1 MDRYRNIYLSVSY
14 YGHKAGCLHMKNDN
28 VQGKTD
34 NTKDKAQENH
44 VKMTKTPV
52 PSLILRLS
60 CSTIVSMLAG
70 TTYNIVDMYFVSDL
84 GNSAVAAVGV
94 LFSVLAM
101 IQAVGYTF
109 GMGAGSRISRF
120 LGEQKEKE
128 AGRDALVAVLMSLIA
143 GLILMGAGFLWQKP
157 LVEFLGSTDTIATF
171 ALDYG
176 FWILLTAPVM
186 CVSYVLNNVLRAE
199 GMPVWALVGIGS
211 GAVLNA
217 VLDPI
222 LVSGLELG
230 IRGAGIAT
238 FCGQSV
244 SLIIMLIV
252 MLSGKSVIR
261 FNKNTDIMD
270 HLSQNAD
277 AKYKPTGMRVK
288 IEQIKREDRR
298 GLAVFKQTAIDITRT
313 GIPSFFRQGL
323 VCVATILLNRAAR
336 AYGDDV
342 IAAISVSNKVFAILF
357 AVMVGYGQGFAP
369 VTGYNYGAKK
379 NDRVRKAII
388 FTILSQVIASAVTG
402 ILVWIFASSI
412 ISLFGENAALEL
424 GVLSLRMHAVS
435 LPFMAVCLV
444 SGMLFQAIGEI
455 GKAILISS
463 TRQGI
468 FFLPLIWLLPMC
480 FQETGVAL
488 TQGISDVLSGVF
500 SLPFILVAIHM
511 CKKTG
516 RK

>member
-1 MDRYRNIYLSVSY
+1 
-14 YGHKAGCLHMKNDN
+14 MKNDN

-34 NTKDKAQENH
+34 NTKDKTQENH
-44 VKMTKTPV
+44 VKMTQTPV

-369 VTGYNYGAKK
+369 VAGYNYGAKK

>member
-1 MDRYRNIYLSVSY
+1 MKKDNISN
-14 YGHKAGCLHMKNDN
+14 KA
-28 VQGKTD
+28 D

-44 VKMTKTPV
+44 VKMTQTPV

-60 CSTIVSMLAG
+60 CSTVVSMLAG

-84 GNSAVAAVGV
+84 GTSAVAAVGI

-128 AGRDALVAVLMSLIA
+128 AGRDASAAVLMALVA
-143 GLILMGAGFLWQKP
+143 GLILMAAGFLWQKP
-157 LVEFLGSTDTIATF
+157 LIDFLGSTDTIEIY

-244 SLIIMLIV
+244 SLAIMLIV
-252 MLSGKSVIR
+252 MLSGKSVIGL
-261 FNKNTDIMD
+261 NK
-270 HLSQNAD
+270 AD
-277 AKYKPTGMRVK
+277 SNYKPAGIRVK
-288 IEQIKREDRR
+288 IEKIKREDKQRFQAFR
-298 GLAVFKQTAIDITRT
+298 QTAIDITRT

-336 AYGDDV
+336 EYGDDV
-342 IAAISVSNKVFAILF
+342 VAAISVSNKVFAILF

-369 VTGYNYGAKK
+369 VAGYNYGAKK

-402 ILVWIFASSI
+402 ILVWIFASPI

-468 FFLPLIWLLPMC
+468 FFLPLIWLLPMY
-480 FQETGVAL
+480 FQENGVAV
-488 TQGISDVLSGVF
+488 TQGISDILSGIF

-511 CKKTG
+511 CKKQVG
-516 RK
+516 NSYNE

>member
-1 MDRYRNIYLSVSY
+1 
-14 YGHKAGCLHMKNDN
+14 MKNDN

-222 LVSGLELG
+222 LVSG
-230 IRGAGIAT
+230 AGIAT

-244 SLIIMLIV
+244 SLAIMLIV

-336 AYGDDV
+336 EYGDDV
-342 IAAISVSNKVFAILF
+342 VAAISVSNKVFAILF

-369 VTGYNYGAKK
+369 VAGYNYGAKK

-468 FFLPLIWLLPMC
+468 FFLPLIWLLPMY
-480 FQETGVAL
+480 FQENGVAV
-488 TQGISDVLSGVF
+488 TQGISDILSGIF

>member
-1 MDRYRNIYLSVSY
+1 MKKDNISN
-14 YGHKAGCLHMKNDN
+14 KA
-28 VQGKTD
+28 D

-44 VKMTKTPV
+44 VKMTQTPV

-60 CSTIVSMLAG
+60 CSTVVSMLAG

-143 GLILMGAGFLWQKP
+143 GLILMGVGFLWQKP
-157 LVEFLGSTDTIATF
+157 LVRFLGSTDTIETF

-252 MLSGKSVIR
+252 MLSGKSVIG

-369 VTGYNYGAKK
+369 VAGYNYGAKK

>member
-1 MDRYRNIYLSVSY
+1 MKKDNISN
-14 YGHKAGCLHMKNDN
+14 KA
-28 VQGKTD
+28 D

-369 VTGYNYGAKK
+369 VAGYNYGAKK

>member
-1 MDRYRNIYLSVSY
+1 
-14 YGHKAGCLHMKNDN
+14 MKNDN

-244 SLIIMLIV
+244 SLAIMLIV

-369 VTGYNYGAKK
+369 VAGYNYGAKK

-435 LPFMAVCLV
+435 LLFMAVCLV

>member
-1 MDRYRNIYLSVSY
+1 
-14 YGHKAGCLHMKNDN
+14 MKNDN

-244 SLIIMLIV
+244 SLAIMLIV
-252 MLSGKSVIR
+252 MLSGKSVIGFDR
-261 FNKNTDIMD
+261 FR
-270 HLSQNAD
+270 AF
-277 AKYKPTGMRVK
+277 R
-288 IEQIKREDRR
+288 
-298 GLAVFKQTAIDITRT
+298 QTAIDITRT

-336 AYGDDV
+336 EYGDDV
-342 IAAISVSNKVFAILF
+342 VAAISVSNKVFAILF

-369 VTGYNYGAKK
+369 VAGYNYGAKK

-468 FFLPLIWLLPMC
+468 FFLPLIWLLPMY

>member
-1 MDRYRNIYLSVSY
+1 MKKDNISN
-14 YGHKAGCLHMKNDN
+14 KA
-28 VQGKTD
+28 D

-44 VKMTKTPV
+44 VKMTQTPV

-60 CSTIVSMLAG
+60 CSTVVSMLAG

-128 AGRDALVAVLMSLIA
+128 AGRDASASVLMALVA
-143 GLILMGAGFLWQKP
+143 GLILMAAGFLWQKP
-157 LVEFLGSTDTIATF
+157 LIDFLGSTDTIETF

-252 MLSGKSVIR
+252 MLSGKSVIGL
-261 FNKNTDIMD
+261 NK
-270 HLSQNAD
+270 AD
-277 AKYKPTGMRVK
+277 SNYKPVGIRVK
-288 IEQIKREDRR
+288 IEKIKREDKQRFQAFR
-298 GLAVFKQTAIDITRT
+298 QTAIDIMRT

-336 AYGDDV
+336 EYGDDV
-342 IAAISVSNKVFAILF
+342 VAAISVSNKVFAILF

-369 VTGYNYGAKK
+369 VVGYNYGAKE
-379 NDRVRKAII
+379 NDRVKKAIT
-388 FTILSQVIASAVTG
+388 FTLLSQIIASAVTG
-402 ILVWIFASSI
+402 VLVWIFASSI

-424 GVLSLRMHAVS
+424 GVLSLQMHAVS

-488 TQGISDVLSGVF
+488 TQGISDILSGVF
-500 SLPFILVAIHM
+500 SLPFILVAIYI

>member
-1 MDRYRNIYLSVSY
+1 
-14 YGHKAGCLHMKNDN
+14 MKNDN

-44 VKMTKTPV
+44 VKMTQTPV

-157 LVEFLGSTDTIATF
+157 LVESLGSTDTIATF

-369 VTGYNYGAKK
+369 VAGYNYGAKK

>member
-1 MDRYRNIYLSVSY
+1 
-14 YGHKAGCLHMKNDN
+14 MKNDN

-244 SLIIMLIV
+244 SLAIMLIV

-323 VCVATILLNRAAR
+323 VCVATILLNRTAR
-336 AYGDDV
+336 EYGDDV
-342 IAAISVSNKVFAILF
+342 VAAISVSNKVFAILF

-369 VTGYNYGAKK
+369 VAGYNYGAKK

-435 LPFMAVCLV
+435 LPFMAVV
-444 SGMLFQAIGEI
+444 SGQRYVISGNRGDRKSHSHILHQTGNLFPAIDL
-455 GKAILISS
+455 ASS
-463 TRQGI
+463 Y
-468 FFLPLIWLLPMC
+468 
-480 FQETGVAL
+480 
-488 TQGISDVLSGVF
+488 VF
-500 SLPFILVAIHM
+500 SGKWCSGNAGNLGYPVWDILVAVYT
-511 CKKTG
+511 CG
-516 RK
+516 DSYV

>member
-14 YGHKAGCLHMKNDN
+14 YGYKAGCLHMKNDN

>member
-1 MDRYRNIYLSVSY
+1 MKKDNISN
-14 YGHKAGCLHMKNDN
+14 KA
-28 VQGKTD
+28 D

-44 VKMTKTPV
+44 VKMTQTPV

-60 CSTIVSMLAG
+60 CSTVVSMLAG

-84 GNSAVAAVGV
+84 GTSAVAAVGV

-128 AGRDALVAVLMSLIA
+128 AGRDASAAVLMALVA
-143 GLILMGAGFLWQKP
+143 GLILMAAGFLWQKP
-157 LVEFLGSTDTIATF
+157 LIDFLGSTDTIEIY

-230 IRGAGIAT
+230 IRGVGIAT

-244 SLIIMLIV
+244 SLAIMLIV
-252 MLSGKSVIR
+252 MLSGKSVIGL
-261 FNKNTDIMD
+261 NK
-270 HLSQNAD
+270 AD
-277 AKYKPTGMRVK
+277 SNYKPAGIRVK
-288 IEQIKREDRR
+288 IEKIKREDKQRFQAFR
-298 GLAVFKQTAIDITRT
+298 QTAIDITRT

-336 AYGDDV
+336 EYGDDV
-342 IAAISVSNKVFAILF
+342 VAAISVSNKVFAILF

-369 VTGYNYGAKK
+369 VAGYNYGAKK

-468 FFLPLIWLLPMC
+468 FFLPLIWLLPMY
-480 FQETGVAL
+480 FQENGVAV
-488 TQGISDVLSGVF
+488 TQGISDILSGIF

>member
-1 MDRYRNIYLSVSY
+1 MKKDNIS
-14 YGHKAGCLHMKNDN
+14 N
-28 VQGKTD
+28 KTD

-44 VKMTKTPV
+44 VKMTQTPV

-60 CSTIVSMLAG
+60 CSTVVSMLAG

-120 LGEQKEKE
+120 LGEQKEQE

-157 LVEFLGSTDTIATF
+157 LVDFLGSTDTIETF

-211 GAVLNA
+211 GAILNA

-252 MLSGKSVIR
+252 MLSGKSVIGL
-261 FNKNTDIMD
+261 NK
-270 HLSQNAD
+270 AD
-277 AKYKPTGMRVK
+277 SNYKPAGIRVK
-288 IEQIKREDRR
+288 IEKIKREDKQGFQAFR
-298 GLAVFKQTAIDITRT
+298 QTAIDIMRT

-369 VTGYNYGAKK
+369 VAGYNYGAKK

-402 ILVWIFASSI
+402 VLVWIFASPI
-412 ISLFGENAALEL
+412 ISLFGENAALDL

-468 FFLPLIWLLPMC
+468 FFLPLIWLLPMY
-480 FQETGVAL
+480 FQENGVAV
-488 TQGISDVLSGVF
+488 TQGISDILSGIF
-500 SLPFILVAIHM
+500 SLPFLLVAIYM

>member
-1 MDRYRNIYLSVSY
+1 MKKDNISN
-14 YGHKAGCLHMKNDN
+14 KA
-28 VQGKTD
+28 D

-44 VKMTKTPV
+44 VKMTQTPV

-60 CSTIVSMLAG
+60 CSTVVSMLAG

-84 GNSAVAAVGV
+84 GTSAVAAVGI

-128 AGRDALVAVLMSLIA
+128 AGRDASAAVLMALVA
-143 GLILMGAGFLWQKP
+143 GLILMAAGFLWQKP
-157 LVEFLGSTDTIATF
+157 LIDFLGSTDTIEIY

-244 SLIIMLIV
+244 SLAIMLIV
-252 MLSGKSVIR
+252 MLSGKSVIGL
-261 FNKNTDIMD
+261 NK
-270 HLSQNAD
+270 AD
-277 AKYKPTGMRVK
+277 SNYKPAGIRVK
-288 IEQIKREDRR
+288 IEKIKREDKQRFQAFR
-298 GLAVFKQTAIDITRT
+298 QTAIDITRT

-336 AYGDDV
+336 EYGDDV
-342 IAAISVSNKVFAILF
+342 VAAISVSNKVFAILF

-369 VTGYNYGAKK
+369 VAGYNYGAKK

-468 FFLPLIWLLPMC
+468 FFLPLIWLLPMY
-480 FQETGVAL
+480 FQENGVAV
-488 TQGISDVLSGVF
+488 TQGISDILSGIC

-511 CKKTG
+511 CKKQVG
-516 RK
+516 NSYNE

>member
-1 MDRYRNIYLSVSY
+1 MKKDNISN
-14 YGHKAGCLHMKNDN
+14 KA
-28 VQGKTD
+28 D

-44 VKMTKTPV
+44 VKMTQTPV

-369 VTGYNYGAKK
+369 VAGYNYGAKK

>member
-1 MDRYRNIYLSVSY
+1 MKKDNISN
-14 YGHKAGCLHMKNDN
+14 KA
-28 VQGKTD
+28 D

-44 VKMTKTPV
+44 VKMTQTPV

-60 CSTIVSMLAG
+60 CSTVVSMLAG

-244 SLIIMLIV
+244 SLAIMLIV

-336 AYGDDV
+336 EYGDDV
-342 IAAISVSNKVFAILF
+342 VAAISVSNKVFAILF

-369 VTGYNYGAKK
+369 VVGYNYGAKE
-379 NDRVRKAII
+379 NDRVRKAIT
-388 FTILSQVIASAVTG
+388 FTLLSQIIASAVAG
-402 ILVWIFASSI
+402 VLVWIFASSI

-468 FFLPLIWLLPMC
+468 FFLPLIWLLPMY
-480 FQETGVAL
+480 FQKNGVAV
-488 TQGISDVLSGVF
+488 TQGISDILSGIF
-500 SLPFILVAIHM
+500 SLPFLLVAIRM
-511 CKKTG
+511 C
-516 RK
+516 RKNK

>member
-1 MDRYRNIYLSVSY
+1 
-14 YGHKAGCLHMKNDN
+14 MKNDN

-84 GNSAVAAVGV
+84 GNSAVAAVGI
-94 LFSVLAM
+94 LFSVLAI

-128 AGRDALVAVLMSLIA
+128 AGRDASAAVLMALVA
-143 GLILMGAGFLWQKP
+143 GLILMVGGFLWQKP
-157 LVEFLGSTDTIATF
+157 LIDFLGSTDTIEIY

-244 SLIIMLIV
+244 SLVIMLI
-252 MLSGKSVIR
+252 GI
-261 FNKNTDIMD
+261 
-270 HLSQNAD
+270 
-277 AKYKPTGMRVK
+277 RVK
-288 IEQIKREDRR
+288 IEKIKREDKQRFQAFR
-298 GLAVFKQTAIDITRT
+298 QTAIDITRT

-336 AYGDDV
+336 EYGDDV
-342 IAAISVSNKVFAILF
+342 VAAISVSNKVFAILF

-369 VTGYNYGAKK
+369 VAGYNYGAKK

-463 TRQGI
+463 TRQGV

>member
-1 MDRYRNIYLSVSY
+1 
-14 YGHKAGCLHMKNDN
+14 MKNDN

-60 CSTIVSMLAG
+60 CSTIVSMFAG

>member
-1 MDRYRNIYLSVSY
+1 
-14 YGHKAGCLHMKNDN
+14 MKNN
-28 VQGKTD
+28 SVQGKTD

-44 VKMTKTPV
+44 VEMTQTPV

-120 LGEQKEKE
+120 LGEQKEQE

-157 LVEFLGSTDTIATF
+157 LVDFLGSTDTIETF

-244 SLIIMLIV
+244 SLAIMLIV
-252 MLSGKSVIR
+252 MLSGKSVIGLKR
-261 FNKNTDIMD
+261 QKG
-270 HLSQNAD
+270 
-277 AKYKPTGMRVK
+277 KPFR
-288 IEQIKREDRR
+288 
-298 GLAVFKQTAIDITRT
+298 QTAADITRT

-336 AYGDDV
+336 EYGDDV
-342 IAAISVSNKVFAILF
+342 VAAISVSNKVFAILF

-369 VTGYNYGAKK
+369 VVGYNYGAKE
-379 NDRVRKAII
+379 NDRVKKAIT
-388 FTILSQVIASAVTG
+388 FTLLSQIIASAVAG
-402 ILVWIFASSI
+402 VLVWIFASPI
-412 ISLFGENAALEL
+412 ISLFGENAVLDL
-424 GVLSLRMHAVS
+424 GVLSLRTHAVS

-500 SLPFILVAIHM
+500 SLPFILVAIYM

-516 RK
+516 RKSPLRKR

>member
-1 MDRYRNIYLSVSY
+1 MKKDNISN
-14 YGHKAGCLHMKNDN
+14 KA
-28 VQGKTD
+28 D

-44 VKMTKTPV
+44 VKMTQTPV

-60 CSTIVSMLAG
+60 CSTVVSMLAG

-84 GNSAVAAVGV
+84 GTSAVAAVGI

-128 AGRDALVAVLMSLIA
+128 AGRDASAAVLMALVA
-143 GLILMGAGFLWQKP
+143 GLILMAAGFLWQKP
-157 LVEFLGSTDTIATF
+157 LIDFLGSTDTIEIY

-369 VTGYNYGAKK
+369 VAGYNYGAKK

-511 CKKTG
+511 CKKAG

>member
-1 MDRYRNIYLSVSY
+1 
-14 YGHKAGCLHMKNDN
+14 MKNDN

-44 VKMTKTPV
+44 VKMTQTPV

-369 VTGYNYGAKK
+369 VAGYNYGAKK

-468 FFLPLIWLLPMC
+468 FFLPLIWILPMC

-500 SLPFILVAIHM
+500 SLPFILVVIHM